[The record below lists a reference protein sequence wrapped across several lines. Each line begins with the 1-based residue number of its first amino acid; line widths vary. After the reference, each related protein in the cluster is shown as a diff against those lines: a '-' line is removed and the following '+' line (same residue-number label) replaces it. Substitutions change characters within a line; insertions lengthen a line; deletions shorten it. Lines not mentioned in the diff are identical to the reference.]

1 MIEDIEAGL
10 TDFPVFRMLL
20 QPLVENSIF
29 HGYNGGGIEGP
40 ITIHAYREGGRVIIE
55 VVDQGEGIPAD
66 TIQHILTSEPSDVEV
81 KRKRIGLNNIHDRIR
96 LHYGEQFGLQITSIP
111 KEITRV
117 QAVFPAGLFKG
128 DA

>member
-1 MIEDIEAGL
+1 M
-10 TDFPVFRMLL
+10 DFPVFRMLL

-40 ITIHAYREGGRVIIE
+40 ITIHAYREGGNVIIE
-55 VVDQGEGIPAD
+55 VIDQGEGIP
-66 TIQHILTSEPSDVEV
+66 TGILEHILVSEPGDVEV
-81 KRKRIGLNNIHDRIR
+81 RRKRIGLNNIHDRIR
-96 LHYGEQFGLQITSIP
+96 LHYGEQFGLQIISIP

-117 QAVFPAGLFKG
+117 RAEFPAGLFKG